1 MRPFDDQ
8 DRNDTNKEV
17 IYKEKNGYKWSFKEP
32 NKTVKTP
39 CRNIIVKLPSIKPY
53 DRFQFYWFYSIDIL
67 LILIWDSD
75 RVNQVY
81 LYQNHSG
88 NFFEDNY
95 GDNEN
100 Q

>member
-1 MRPFDDQ
+1 MKVRVSKNKLLDMRPFDDQ

-53 DRFQFYWFYSIDIL
+53 DRFQFYCEL
-67 LILIWDSD
+67 
-75 RVNQVY
+75 
-81 LYQNHSG
+81 
-88 NFFEDNY
+88 
-95 GDNEN
+95 
-100 Q
+100 